1 MTPDFAPEPSPEPA
15 TTDAPGATP
24 GLVPAYA
31 PDFAIAF
38 QPIVDVETGLTL
50 AQEALVRGPKG
61 EGAGSVLGA
70 VPPAQRYAFDTRL
83 RRRALESAIRLG
95 LPATTASLTLNIY
108 PGCIGIPDY
117 CATRT
122 VEDAVALG
130 FPTDRLVFE
139 ISEMEPVED
148 PEALAATLG
157 ALQRRGLRIALDDV
171 GTGHARIPL
180 LMVWRPDGA
189 KVAREVIMGL
199 DQDPDRFEKVRE
211 TLEQLHA
218 FGMVPVVE
226 GIETPG
232 ELAALR
238 RLGVRAMQ
246 GYLFARPG
254 LEMLPVPVVP

>member
-1 MTPDFAPEPSPEPA
+1 MTPPFA
-15 TTDAPGATP
+15 
-24 GLVPAYA
+24 V
-31 PDFAIAF
+31 AF

-50 AQEALVRGPKG
+50 AQEALVRGPAG
-61 EGAGSVLGA
+61 ESAGSVLASVAPEARYRFDAEIRRGA
-70 VPPAQRYAFDTRL
+70 MAE
-83 RRRALESAIRLG
+83 ALRLG
-95 LPATTASLTLNIY
+95 LPATNAALTLNIF
-108 PGCIGIPDY
+108 PGCIGAPEF

-122 VEDAVALG
+122 MADAEAMG
-130 FPTDRLVFE
+130 FPTDRLIFE

-148 PEALAATLG
+148 PEALGRTL
-157 ALQRRGLRIALDDV
+157 ANLQRRGLRIALDDV

-189 KVAREVIMGL
+189 KIAREVIMGL
-199 DQDPDRFEKVRE
+199 DKDEARFERVRE
-211 TLEQLHA
+211 TLEQLLA

-254 LEMLPVPVVP
+254 LGVLPVPVVPRAAT